1 MALNKQNKTSTYLT
15 IVGGKISQRVPEG
28 TDGAI
33 ARKLKNGPNEGSE
46 VYELQYGSVTGKI
59 TGGSV
64 ESGDYGDQVAI
75 EIADGKESYVLKLPW
90 NSKLR
95 DAFVK
100 RVPNIDV
107 TEELEI
113 ICFPDKQDK
122 SPVMLIKQKG
132 GFVKFAYTK
141 DNPNGLPAPTKKK
154 LRGKEEWDWTETES
168 FLWEVA
174 SSFFEQFEGD
184 SAPEYQDSADEEDFP
199 AQFEGGG
206 ASKGGYD
213 EIPF

>member
-1 MALNKQNKTSTYLT
+1 MALNKQNKSSTYLT

-28 TDGAI
+28 TDGAV

-75 EIADGKESYVLKLPW
+75 EISDGKESYVLKLPW

-141 DNPNGLPAPTKKK
+141 DNPNGLPAPSKKK
-154 LRGKEEWDWTETES
+154 VRGKEEWDWTETES

-184 SAPEYQDSADEEDFP
+184 STPEFQDSVDEEDLP
-199 AQFEGGG
+199 SQFESVG
-206 ASKGGYD
+206 ASKGDDD